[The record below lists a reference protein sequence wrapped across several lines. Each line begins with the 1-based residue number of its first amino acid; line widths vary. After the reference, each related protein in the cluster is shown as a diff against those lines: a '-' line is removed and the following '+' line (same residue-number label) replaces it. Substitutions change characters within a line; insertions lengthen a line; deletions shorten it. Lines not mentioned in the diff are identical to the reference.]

1 MNEQEKLEFA
11 KKEIERLKEW
21 LDFAERTWDVHIRNM
36 EMGEL
41 KEYKEICQRNENVMN
56 ILEDY
61 VSEKE
66 KNNATE
72 NNICDTFPE
81 IVGEDIEMFFEGEWI
96 RGKVVE
102 GYRFK
107 EGIVT
112 MEIEDGK
119 TIWCGQ
125 DKMLEVHDV

>member
-112 MEIEDGK
+112 METEDGK

>member
-21 LDFAERTWDVHIRNM
+21 LDFAERTWDVSIKNM

-66 KNNATE
+66 MIIGTE
-72 NNICDTFPE
+72 NDRHMTDIKKTNHILIELLEE
-81 IVGEDIEMFFEGEWI
+81 IKSLREINNSYNSYDKGYQHG
-96 RGKVVE
+96 RGSCEAIVE
-102 GYRFK
+102 RKISILK
-107 EGIVT
+107 ERS
-112 MEIEDGK
+112 
-119 TIWCGQ
+119 
-125 DKMLEVHDV
+125 

>member
-11 KKEIERLKEW
+11 TKEIERLKEW
-21 LDFAERTWDVHIRNM
+21 LDFAERTWDVRIRNM

-66 KNNATE
+66 KNNWTE
-72 NNICDTFPE
+72 NDRHMT
-81 IVGEDIEMFFEGEWI
+81 DIEKTNHILIELLEEI
-96 RGKVVE
+96 RSFREINNSDNLYDKGYQHGRATCEAIVE
-102 GYRFK
+102 RKISILK
-107 EGIVT
+107 ERS
-112 MEIEDGK
+112 
-119 TIWCGQ
+119 
-125 DKMLEVHDV
+125 